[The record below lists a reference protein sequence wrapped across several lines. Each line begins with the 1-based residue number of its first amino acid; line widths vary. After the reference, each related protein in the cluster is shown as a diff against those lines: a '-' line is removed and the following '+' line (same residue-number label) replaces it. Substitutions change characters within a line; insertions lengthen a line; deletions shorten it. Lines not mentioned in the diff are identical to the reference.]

1 MRKIIVAIFIVI
13 SFLLSS
19 CDTNGGTVDL
29 TVNET
34 NAEVTEVTDEI
45 IHMNNCGGKAETE
58 QVAEKSKTIHIEGG
72 GNLGVDAALVNG
84 EVSAKY
90 GEVNGVSKSIKL
102 VAPLGTNMEFTIRWT
117 EKTWIGFVTSQSQAS
132 QANYKVSVPISVELV
147 SNQDLGCSQNSDIV
161 PVNTLP
167 AVATDIP
174 IVPTSQQVL
183 PTSISK
189 VSIQGNVLQ
198 NGTFENIG
206 GDGLPTGWEY
216 VQRHKAGL
224 DTTSIVGYEGKAF
237 CSRQNLAESESKGWV
252 GFGQDIPV
260 QAGQNYGFGG
270 WVYLQNAI
278 AFHVHIE
285 WYDSNGQFL
294 GWDQFTQAYGYPPNG
309 ETTNGW
315 IYIQG
320 SKVVPSNAT
329 KLKLGLWHGVVND
342 TVNAPGSFFCAD
354 NLELGL
360 LK

>member
-1 MRKIIVAIFIVI
+1 MRKIIVAIFVI
-13 SFLLSS
+13 TSFLFSS
-19 CDTNGGTVDL
+19 CDTNGGTIDL

-34 NAEVTEVTDEI
+34 NAEVTEITDEI

-58 QVAEKSKTIHIEGG
+58 QIVEKSKSVHVEGG
-72 GNLGVDAALVNG
+72 GNLGVNAAVVNG

-90 GEVNGVSKSIKL
+90 GQVAGMSKSIKM
-102 VAPLGTNMEFTIRWT
+102 VAPSGTNMEFTIRWT
-117 EKTWIGFVTSQSQAS
+117 EKTWIGFVTSQEQISQAS
-132 QANYKVSVPISVELV
+132 YKVSVPISVELV
-147 SNQDLGCSQNSDIV
+147 SNQDLGCPQNTGIK
-161 PVNTLP
+161 PVNTSTAIVNNTPTIP
-167 AVATDIP
+167 A
-174 IVPTSQQVL
+174 SQVL
-183 PTSISK
+183 PTSIPEI
-189 VSIQGNVLQ
+189 SIQNNVLQ
-198 NGTFENIG
+198 NGDFENIG

-224 DTTSIVGYEGKAF
+224 DTTSMAGYAGKAF
-237 CSRQNLAESESKGWV
+237 CSRQNLAESDSKGWV

-260 QAGQNYGFGG
+260 QTGQNYGFGG

-320 SKVVPSNAT
+320 SKVVPTNAT
-329 KLKLGLWHGVVND
+329 KLKLGFWHGVVND